1 MKTFW
6 IETLMIAVIIQHY
19 NVAMGEKSM
28 INTYSTLNTVD
39 VRRKKNRNIQ
49 KGKGELARELLNYA
63 EIQT

>member
-1 MKTFW
+1 
-6 IETLMIAVIIQHY
+6 
-19 NVAMGEKSM
+19 MGEKSM